1 MCILRKTPTVM
12 INQEQDTPEPTN
24 AEISQELLKKSAD
37 LKERAADLKLK
48 MDQTQKACSETLQSI
63 EQKP

>member
-1 MCILRKTPTVM
+1 M